1 MRLIQL
7 FESSEKSIAFCF
19 GRMNPPTIGHGAVF
33 DKLASVNRNYRI
45 FVSPAQ
51 TPKKKNPLDF
61 NTKVKFLKEMFP
73 KHSNHISTDPALN
86 TIMKIAVSLYNEG
99 YRKITVVAGSDRLA
113 DFESLLNQYNGVESA
128 HGMYNFDS
136 IKLASSGDRDPDSD
150 GIEGASGTDA
160 RAAAAAGNK
169 EEFASITGAGKYADS
184 LFAAV
189 RAGLKIKEVA
199 EDGGVAA
206 GVGIITKQ
214 NTTKDVNKGTIG
226 KNLKAFG
233 LTKKSKKVSE
243 APIELDR
250 DDPMNPMIYGHDK
263 ANPAKL
269 KYRMLRA
276 AGQIKDL
283 ASRVDNAD
291 AWDWDL
297 MTRQFEE
304 LKMNMEQIRHGLEEL
319 KKVRSKGGIRS
330 RGITI

>member
-1 MRLIQL
+1 MRLVQL
-7 FESSEKSIAFCF
+7 FESSDKSIAFCF

-33 DKLASVNRNYRI
+33 DTLASVNRNYRI
-45 FVSPAQ
+45 YVSPAQ

-61 NTKVKFLKEMFP
+61 NTKIKFLKEMFP
-73 KHSNHISTDPALN
+73 QHATHISTDPSLN

-99 YRKITVVAGSDRLA
+99 YRKVTVVTGSDRIA
-113 DFESLLNQYNGVESA
+113 DFEKLLTQYNGVESA
-128 HGMYNFDS
+128 HGMYDFSS
-136 IKLASSGDRDPDSD
+136 IKFASSGDRDPDSD
-150 GIEGASGTDA
+150 GVAGASGTAA
-160 RAAAAAGNK
+160 RAAAAAGD
-169 EEFASITGAGKYADS
+169 EEKFAAITGAGKHAKE

-189 RAGLKIKEVA
+189 RASLKIKE
-199 EDGGVAA
+199 DFGGAPA

-233 LTKKSKKVSE
+233 LTRKAKKVSE

-250 DDPMNPMIYGHDK
+250 EDPMNPMIYGHDK

-269 KYRMLRA
+269 KYRMMRA
-276 AGQIKDL
+276 AAQIKDL
-283 ASRVDNAD
+283 ASRVDNAGSH
-291 AWDWDL
+291 DWDL

-304 LKMNMEQIRHGLEEL
+304 LKMNMEQIRHGIEEL
-319 KKVRSKGGIRS
+319 KKIRSKGGIRS